1 MFNKSGRA
9 EAVPGNHPA
18 TNGKRAN
25 GFSVLGPDVII
36 SGNVRATAD
45 LHVEGQIDGDLDCGT
60 LVLGADA
67 RVKGEVRADSAR
79 IAGTIDGAVSVRQ
92 LTVEAGARITG
103 DVEYETISLENGAH
117 VDGRLKHFSGQA
129 PTAKIQ
135 PALGG
140 PKEFK
145 MFDAPNE
152 AAA

>member
-9 EAVPGNHPA
+9 DAALGNQPA
-18 TNGKRAN
+18 ANGKRGT
-25 GFSVLGPDVII
+25 GFSVLGPDVVIT
-36 SGNVRATAD
+36 GNVRATAD

-60 LVLGADA
+60 LVLGPEA
-67 RVKGEVRADSAR
+67 RVKGEVRADNAR

-103 DVEYETISLENGAH
+103 DVEYETISLETGAH

-129 PTAKIQ
+129 PAAKVQ